1 MTTTN
6 EELIAENDLL
16 KFILAINKI
25 ELTDEVIADAREALE
40 RINKEMID

>member
-1 MTTTN
+1 MKITN

-16 KFILAINKI
+16 KFILAINYI
-25 ELTDEVIADAREALE
+25 ELNDEVIADAREALE